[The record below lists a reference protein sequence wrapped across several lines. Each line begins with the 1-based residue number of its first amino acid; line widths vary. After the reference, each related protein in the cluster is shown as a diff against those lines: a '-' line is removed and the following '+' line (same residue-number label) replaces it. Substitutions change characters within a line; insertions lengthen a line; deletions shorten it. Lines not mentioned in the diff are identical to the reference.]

1 MPQEAVPDRPE
12 SQIPTRP
19 ELSLATAAMPD
30 SRLIA
35 LVRLLARRA
44 ARRHVQEMIR
54 ERGSS

>member
-1 MPQEAVPDRPE
+1 MPQDAVPDAPDTA
-12 SQIPTRP
+12 PP